1 MSDLSRTDGAAL
13 QMGNMRTQQIRDYNQ
28 SVKDHNDNVANT
40 IAGLKDQAQNNA
52 TIKGIQDTA
61 LNLWT
66 GKDMPNKIKA
76 YQDWRAGKTSTPKSP
91 VDAPAPAAGDA
102 PAAAP
107 AGADAAADAPAAA
120 DAAAP
125 AGADAAADAPAAAD
139 AAADAPAEV
148 GAEAAPAAGPAGAI
162 EEDAQTPD
170 QTTTNAAADEPVDE
184 GSPEGLGAVEE
195 EASEGLGSRITSS
208 LGSATGLG
216 KEAIEEG
223 LEKAGKG
230 ATVIGALGIGG
241 MDAYNEYKS
250 LSAGKGLSGDNWE
263 EQSANVL
270 QLGGAVSD
278 IVGTFF
284 PPAKLLGGILDISS
298 GALDIAGQKVAESS
312 KEADLT
318 QEQSAETDTTMAAP
332 AQQAAVS
339 GRVS

>member
-102 PAAAP
+102 P
-107 AGADAAADAPAAA
+107 
-120 DAAAP
+120 AAAP

-270 QLGGAVSD
+270 QLGGAGSD

>member
-1 MSDLSRTDGAAL
+1 
-13 QMGNMRTQQIRDYNQ
+13 MGNMRTQQIRDYNK

-66 GKDMPNKIKA
+66 GKDMPDKIKA

-91 VDAPAPAAGDA
+91 VDAPAPDA
-102 PAAAP
+102 PAP
-107 AGADAAADAPAAA
+107 
-120 DAAAP
+120 
-125 AGADAAADAPAAAD
+125 

-216 KEAIEEG
+216 KEAVEEG

-250 LSAGKGLSGDNWE
+250 LAAGKGLSGDNWE

-298 GALDIAGQKVAESS
+298 GALDIAGQKVSESS

-318 QEQSAETDTTMAAP
+318 QEQTAETDTTMAAP

>member
-102 PAAAP
+102 P
-107 AGADAAADAPAAA
+107 
-120 DAAAP
+120 AAAP

>member
-13 QMGNMRTQQIRDYNQ
+13 QMGNMRTQQIRDYNK

-120 DAAAP
+120 DAAA
-125 AGADAAADAPAAAD
+125 
-139 AAADAPAEV
+139 AADAPAEV
-148 GAEAAPAAGPAGAI
+148 GAEAAPAEGPAGAI

-216 KEAIEEG
+216 KEAVEEG

-250 LSAGKGLSGDNWE
+250 LAAGKGLSGDNWE

-298 GALDIAGQKVAESS
+298 GALDIAGQKVSESD